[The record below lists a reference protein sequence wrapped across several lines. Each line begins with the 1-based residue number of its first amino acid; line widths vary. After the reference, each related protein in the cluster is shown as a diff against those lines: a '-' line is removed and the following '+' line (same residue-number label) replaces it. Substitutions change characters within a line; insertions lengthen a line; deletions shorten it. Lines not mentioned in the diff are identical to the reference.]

1 MSEIMIHTEHL
12 TKQYGKLKA
21 VNDVSID
28 IYKGSIVGLV
38 GKNGAGK
45 TTLIRLITG
54 LTLPTSGT
62 FAVLP
67 GKERKDTSVA
77 AIVERPSIYT
87 GMTGMDNLR
96 VQCKLL
102 GIACDDDYLQ
112 KTLQLVKLNPQN
124 TQIVKNYSLGMKQRL
139 AIAMTLVGKPEL
151 LILDEPTNGLDPE
164 GIHDMRQVFVEITK
178 TLGATIIVSSHL
190 LSELSKFATEYY
202 FMDKG
207 KIIKHCSAEELEH
220 LGAKRLRLTVKDVQQ
235 AQTILSKL
243 GRVDIVAENTVEL
256 YGDNQPTQVLLEL
269 SKENVQVT
277 NIINI
282 GDNLEDY
289 FISLIGGAQ

>member
-12 TKQYGKLKA
+12 SKRYGTTFA
-21 VNDVSID
+21 VNDVTMD
-28 IYKGSIVGLV
+28 VEKGSIVGLV

-62 FAVLP
+62 YSVLP
-67 GKERKDTSVA
+67 GKKREDTSVA
-77 AIVERPSIYT
+77 AIVERPSIYND
-87 GMTGMDNLR
+87 MSAMDNLR
-96 VQCKLL
+96 IQCKLL
-102 GIACDDDYLQ
+102 NLACDDDYLQ
-112 KTLQLVKLNPQN
+112 KTLQIVKLDP
-124 TQIVKNYSLGMKQRL
+124 TSTKKAKNFSLGMKQRL

-164 GIHDMRQVFVEITK
+164 GIHDIREIFVDINK
-178 TLGATIIVSSHL
+178 TLGATIIVSTHI

-207 KIIKHCSAEELEH
+207 KIIKHCSVEELEH
-220 LGAKRLRLTVKDVQQ
+220 LGAKRLRLTVMDVEK
-235 AQTILSKL
+235 AQTVLSKF
-243 GRVDIVAENTVEL
+243 GRVDVVSANTVEL

-269 SKENVQVT
+269 SKQGVTVT

-289 FISLIGGAQ
+289 FISLLGGAQ

>member
-12 TKQYGKLKA
+12 TKRYGKLLA
-21 VNDVSID
+21 VDDVSID
-28 IYKGSIVGLV
+28 VEKGAIVGLV

-54 LTLPTSGT
+54 LTVPTSGNY
-62 FAVLP
+62 AVLP
-67 GKERKDTSVA
+67 GKQRLDTSVA
-77 AIVERPSIYT
+77 AIVERPSIYN

-102 GIACDDDYLQ
+102 GIACDDEYLH
-112 KTLQLVKLNPQN
+112 KTLELVKLSPTNNQK
-124 TQIVKNYSLGMKQRL
+124 VKNYSLGMKQRL
-139 AIAMTLVGKPEL
+139 SIAMTLVGKPEL

-164 GIHDMRQVFVEITK
+164 GIHDMRQVFVEINK
-178 TLGATIIVSSHL
+178 TLGVTIVVSTHI
-190 LSELSKFATEYY
+190 LSELAKFATEYY

-207 KIIKHCSAEELEH
+207 RIIKHCSAEELDH
-220 LGAKRLRLTVKDVQQ
+220 LGAKRLRLTVNDVEK
-235 AQTILSKL
+235 AQNILSRL
-243 GRVDIVAENTVEL
+243 GRVEIVAENTLEL
-256 YGDNQPTQVLLEL
+256 YGDNPPTQVLLEL
-269 SKENVQVT
+269 SKESVQVT

-289 FISLIGGAQ
+289 FISLIGGAL

>member
-1 MSEIMIHTEHL
+1 MSEIMIHAEHL
-12 TKQYGKLKA
+12 TKQYGKLAA
-21 VNDVSID
+21 VDDVSID
-28 IYKGSIVGLV
+28 IEKGAIVGLV

-54 LTLPTSGT
+54 LTVPTSGT
-62 FAVLP
+62 YAVLP
-67 GKERKDTSVA
+67 GKQRLDTSVA
-77 AIVERPSIYT
+77 AIVERPSIYN

-102 GIACDDDYLQ
+102 GIACDEEYLQ
-112 KTLQLVKLNPQN
+112 KTLELVKLSPTNSQK
-124 TQIVKNYSLGMKQRL
+124 VKNYSLGMKQRL

-164 GIHDMRQVFVEITK
+164 GIHDMRQVFVEINK
-178 TLGATIIVSSHL
+178 TLGATIIVSTHI
-190 LSELSKFATEYY
+190 LSELAKFATEYY

-207 KIIKHCSAEELEH
+207 RIIKHCSSEELDN
-220 LGAKRLRLTVKDVQQ
+220 LGAKRLRLTVNDVQK
-235 AQTILSKL
+235 AKNVLSQL
-243 GRVDIVAENTVEL
+243 GRVEIVAENTLEL
-256 YGDNQPTQVLLEL
+256 YGDNPPTQVLLEL
-269 SKENVQVT
+269 SRENVQVT

-289 FISLIGGAQ
+289 FISLVGGAQ

>member
-1 MSEIMIHTEHL
+1 MSEIMIHTENL
-12 TKQYGKLKA
+12 TKRYGALIA

-28 IYKGSIVGLV
+28 IRKGSIVGLV

-45 TTLIRLITG
+45 TTLIRLVTG

-62 FAVLP
+62 FTMLP
-67 GKERKDTSVA
+67 GQERKDTSVA
-77 AIVERPSIYT
+77 AIVERPSIYND
-87 GMTGMDNLR
+87 MTGIDNLR
-96 VQCKLL
+96 MQCKLL
-102 GIACDDDYLQ
+102 GVECDEPYLQ
-112 KTLQLVKLNPQN
+112 TTMELVKLDPSSKQK
-124 TQIVKNYSLGMKQRL
+124 VKNYSLGMKQRL
-139 AIAMTLVGKPEL
+139 AIAMTLVGKADL

-164 GIHDMRQVFVEITK
+164 GIHDIREIFVNLNK
-178 TLGATIIVSSHL
+178 TLGTTIIVSSHI

-207 KIIKHCSAEELEH
+207 KIIKHASAEELDQ
-220 LGAKRLRLTVKDVQQ
+220 LGTKRLRLTVDD
-235 AQTILSKL
+235 AQKAQSVLEKL
-243 GRVDIVAENTVEL
+243 GKTEIVSANTVEL

-269 SKENVQVT
+269 SKEGVAVS
-277 NIINI
+277 NILNI

>member
-12 TKQYGKLKA
+12 TKQYGKLLA

-28 IYKGSIVGLV
+28 IEKGSIVGLV

-67 GKERKDTSVA
+67 DKKRDDTSVA
-77 AIVERPSIYT
+77 AIVERPSIYND
-87 GMTGMDNLR
+87 MTAMDNLR

-102 GIACDDDYLQ
+102 GAECDDAYLQ
-112 KTLQLVKLNPQN
+112 KTLELVKLDPANSQK
-124 TQIVKNYSLGMKQRL
+124 VKNYSLGMKQRL

-164 GIHDMRQVFVEITK
+164 GIHDIRQLFVDINK
-178 TLGATIIVSSHL
+178 NLGTTIIVSSHI

-207 KIIKHCSAEELEH
+207 KIIKRCSAEDLES
-220 LGAKRLRLTVKDVQQ
+220 LGAKRLRMTVDDAEK
-235 AQTILSKL
+235 AQTVLSKF
-243 GRVDIVAENTVEL
+243 GKVEIVSANTVEL
-256 YGDNQPTQVLLEL
+256 YGENQPTQVLLEL
-269 SKENVQVT
+269 AKESVAVS
-277 NIINI
+277 NILNI

>member
-1 MSEIMIHTEHL
+1 MSIVIRTEHL
-12 TKQYGKLKA
+12 TKRYGTLLA
-21 VNDVSID
+21 VNDVSLNIE
-28 IYKGSIVGLV
+28 KGSIVGLI

-45 TTLIRLITG
+45 TTLIRILTG

-67 GKERKDTSVA
+67 EQTRDDTSVA
-77 AIVERPSIYT
+77 AIVESPSIYT
-87 GMTGMDNLR
+87 DMTALDNLR

-102 GIACDDDYLQ
+102 QIACDDDYLQ
-112 KTLQLVKLNPQN
+112 KTLQIVKLDAKN
-124 TQIVKNYSLGMKQRL
+124 TQKVKNYSLGMKQRL

-164 GIHDMRQVFVEITK
+164 GIHDIRQLFVDINK
-178 TLGATIIVSSHL
+178 TLGTTIIVSSHI

-207 KIIKHCSAEELEH
+207 KIIKHCSAEELEN
-220 LGAKRLRLTVKDVQQ
+220 LGAKRLRLTVDDVAK
-235 AQTILSKL
+235 AQEVLSPL
-243 GRVDIVAENTVEL
+243 GRVEIVSANTVEL

-269 SKENVQVT
+269 SKAQVVVS

>member
-1 MSEIMIHTEHL
+1 MSIVIRTEHL
-12 TKQYGKLKA
+12 TKRYGTLLA
-21 VNDVSID
+21 VNDVSLEIE
-28 IYKGSIVGLV
+28 KGSIIGLI

-45 TTLIRLITG
+45 TTLIRILTG

-67 GKERKDTSVA
+67 EQTRSDTSVA
-77 AIVERPSIYT
+77 AIVESPSIYT
-87 GMTGMDNLR
+87 DMTALDNLR

-102 GIACDDDYLQ
+102 QIACDDDYLQ
-112 KTLQLVKLNPQN
+112 KTLQIVKLDAKN
-124 TQIVKNYSLGMKQRL
+124 TQKVKNYSLGMKQRL

-164 GIHDMRQVFVEITK
+164 GIHDIRQLFVDINK
-178 TLGATIIVSSHL
+178 TLGTTIIVSSHI

-207 KIIKHCSAEELEH
+207 KIIKHCSAEELEN
-220 LGAKRLRLTVKDVQQ
+220 LGAKRLRLTVDDVAK
-235 AQTILSKL
+235 AQEVLSPL
-243 GRVDIVAENTVEL
+243 GRVEIVSANTVEL

-269 SKENVQVT
+269 SKAQVVVS